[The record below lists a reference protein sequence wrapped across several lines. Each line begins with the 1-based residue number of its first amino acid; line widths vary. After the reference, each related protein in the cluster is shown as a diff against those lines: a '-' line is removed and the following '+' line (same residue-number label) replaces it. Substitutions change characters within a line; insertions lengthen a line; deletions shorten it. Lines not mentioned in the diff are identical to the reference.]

1 MENVPDTGASLDPAK
16 PKELNGSGGGA
27 GDGRSVIF
35 TPAIPCS
42 VRTRIDN
49 DLQIGRE
56 TVGENVTGK
65 KQGIGQWSS
74 DLLVF

>member
-16 PKELNGSGGGA
+16 PEELNRSGGGA

-42 VRTRIDN
+42 VRTRSDN
-49 DLQIGRE
+49 DPQIGRE
-56 TVGENVTGK
+56 MVGEDVTGQ
-65 KQGIGQWSS
+65 KQGIGQ
-74 DLLVF
+74 

>member
-16 PKELNGSGGGA
+16 PEELNRSGGA
-27 GDGRSVIF
+27 GDGRSVIS

-49 DLQIGRE
+49 DPQIGRE
-56 TVGENVTGK
+56 MVGEDVTGK
-65 KQGIGQWSS
+65 KQGIGQ
-74 DLLVF
+74 